1 MVSGR
6 ILILLILAIALFY
19 LYSRYRIEG
28 FFTGDPRLNV
38 SPSIF
43 TATVPPTGA
52 DEASDLVPGG
62 ANDPL
67 TEKIISSAALPAM
80 SVNEAE
86 SNWGKMTSQR
96 CYKTDIGESLKLTR
110 NYLQRTNN
118 YVREHPDDCS
128 APNHEFLGTFYNPFD
143 GVGRTPSRGTDY
155 PPSTQCASALNF

>member
-1 MVSGR
+1 MVSTG
-6 ILILLILAIALFY
+6 LLVILLISIVLFY
-19 LYSRYRIEG
+19 FYARYRIEG
-28 FFTGDPRLNV
+28 FTPGDTRLNV

-43 TATVPPTGA
+43 SSVVPPSGA
-52 DEASDLVPGG
+52 EENSELSPGG

-67 TEKIISSAALPAM
+67 TEKIIASAALPAM
-80 SVNEAE
+80 SVGEAE

-143 GVGRTPSRGTDY
+143 GVGRTPACGTDY
-155 PPSTQCASALNF
+155 PPSTQCA